1 MRRRAT
7 PERRFMTIVSPRP
20 RSAKPPESGGI
31 GSGKAPTCP
40 RYRFADDRSAE
51 WCPKRQRGAM
61 PGRFG
66 TDHGPPGSYTRN
78 KSSTTRARSPL
89 RGDLPEARFWLTSEL
104 PTTRQE
110 QYLSGVG
117 GAALRKPVW
126 RSRCLAEISA
136 SSCLIGWSRS
146 SEKGVESRPGIFT
159 GHELDSLAQQTHS
172 SA

>member
-1 MRRRAT
+1 TSRTQTQPQRTGVMLA
-7 PERRFMTIVSPRP
+7 ERQNEFFGFVV
-20 RSAKPPESGGI
+20 SGGRI
-31 GSGKAPTCP
+31 FWWSII
-40 RYRFADDRSAE
+40 RSL
-51 WCPKRQRGAM
+51 
-61 PGRFG
+61 
-66 TDHGPPGSYTRN
+66 
-78 KSSTTRARSPL
+78 RSHFPQ
-89 RGDLPEARFWLTSEL
+89 ARFWLTSEL